1 MTKEELNE
9 ARTNPNFLKY
19 LDETLQYSIKEKDI
33 QGLYQVLDSYLILD
47 LDKSKIDQI
56 YKNILLVSQ
65 EKIQNKLDKS
75 EILNLN
81 EKNEL
86 FYIRAFYEY
95 GIEKY
100 SYSNLIKAQEIF
112 FILIHLTNDNTF
124 IQSLKIHLI
133 VCELEISLEEFTKKY
148 VKNKIETQDPIYSYF
163 IIEYTINKEEF
174 INKHKNLLN
183 KIDNKLNHLIQ

>member
-81 EKNEL
+81 EQN
-86 FYIRAFYEY
+86 
-95 GIEKY
+95 
-100 SYSNLIKAQEIF
+100 
-112 FILIHLTNDNTF
+112 
-124 IQSLKIHLI
+124 
-133 VCELEISLEEFTKKY
+133 
-148 VKNKIETQDPIYSYF
+148 
-163 IIEYTINKEEF
+163 
-174 INKHKNLLN
+174 
-183 KIDNKLNHLIQ
+183 

>member
-81 EKNEL
+81 EQNEL

>member
-65 EKIQNKLDKS
+65 EKIQNKLYKS

-81 EKNEL
+81 EQNEL

-100 SYSNLIKAQEIF
+100 SYNNLIKAQEIF
-112 FILIHLTNDNTF
+112 FILIQLTNDNTF

-148 VKNKIETQDPIYSYF
+148 VKNKIETQDPIYGYF
-163 IIEYTINKEEF
+163 ITEYIINKEEF
-174 INKHKNLLN
+174 INKHKTLLN

>member
-81 EKNEL
+81 EQNEL

-100 SYSNLIKAQEIF
+100 SYNNLIKAQEIF
-112 FILIHLTNDNTF
+112 FILIQLTNDKTF

-148 VKNKIETQDPIYSYF
+148 VKNKIETQDPIYGYF
-163 IIEYTINKEEF
+163 ITEYIINKEEF
-174 INKHKNLLN
+174 INKHKTLLN